1 MSRFAGGR
9 LVVACGDITEFHGTA
24 PCAIVNAANSSLLG
38 GGGVDGAIHRRGGPR
53 ILEQCREIRRS
64 RYPQGLP
71 TGAAVMSDGGR
82 LPADYVIHTVGP
94 VWHGGDRGEPE
105 LLRAAYRSSLLLA
118 AEHRVTEVA
127 FPAIST
133 GVFGYPPALAARA
146 AYGVIEE
153 FLAARRT
160 PQRVHLIFF
169 SEADER
175 SFLDAVGAG

>member
-1 MSRFAGGR
+1 MSTFAEGR
-9 LVVACGDITEFHGTA
+9 LVVTRGDITEFRGTA
-24 PCAIVNAANSSLLG
+24 PSAIVNAANSSLLG
-38 GGGVDGAIHRRGGPR
+38 GGGVDGAIHRCGGPR

-71 TGAAVMSDGGR
+71 TGAAVITAGGH

-94 VWHGGDRGEPE
+94 VWHGGHRGEPP
-105 LLRAAYRSSLLLA
+105 LLRAAYRNSLLLA
-118 AEHRVTEVA
+118 VEHQVAEVA

-133 GVFGYPPALAARA
+133 GVFGYPPELAARA

-153 FLAARRT
+153 FLATHRT

-169 SEADER
+169 SDADER
-175 SFLDAVGAG
+175 TFREAIGEA